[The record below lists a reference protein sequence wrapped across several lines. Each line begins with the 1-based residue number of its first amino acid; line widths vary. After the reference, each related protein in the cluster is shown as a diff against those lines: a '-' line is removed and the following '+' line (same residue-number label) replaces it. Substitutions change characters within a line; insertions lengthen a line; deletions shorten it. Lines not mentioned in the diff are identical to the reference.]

1 MKEIF
6 VDADFDVEE
15 ITSKINNLMSKW
27 SIQLLDINGPNWIVF
42 DYEMEIKYV
51 FIFDVDF
58 NDLETYCKN
67 NNLQD
72 LLLDWDY
79 DKNISITM
87 QEVSNGSDKK
97 VWWKCNIC

>member
-27 SIQLLDINGPNWIVF
+27 LIQLLDINGPNWIVF

-58 NDLETYCKN
+58 NDLETRIKLEDLKLNVIYHIKSLKDETRYRD
-67 NNLQD
+67 NLINAVFFD
-72 LLLDWDY
+72 
-79 DKNISITM
+79 
-87 QEVSNGSDKK
+87 
-97 VWWKCNIC
+97 

>member
-58 NDLETYCKN
+58 NDLETRIKLEDLKLNVIYHIKSLKDETRYRY
-67 NNLQD
+67 NLINAVFFD
-72 LLLDWDY
+72 
-79 DKNISITM
+79 
-87 QEVSNGSDKK
+87 
-97 VWWKCNIC
+97 